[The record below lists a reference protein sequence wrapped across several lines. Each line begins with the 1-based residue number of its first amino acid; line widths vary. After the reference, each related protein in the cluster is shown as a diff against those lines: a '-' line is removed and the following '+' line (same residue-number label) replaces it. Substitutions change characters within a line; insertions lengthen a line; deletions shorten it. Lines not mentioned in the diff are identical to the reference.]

1 MAETLEPLRS
11 TLRLGSNPAP
21 GDGGLMTVPAVLL
34 ALVGLTAG
42 LSGCNDAP
50 TKPRQAQTVKLLPD
64 TPPPPPPKQEE
75 KRPEPKREDKPQPQT
90 PQPKPQETPQAQ
102 ALKSDEAPG
111 QGAGSGLTS
120 GAVTQ
125 DYTGGAPGAGTQVGG
140 GDGGTNRLVAN
151 AYAGAATRAIN
162 DHLNRDKD
170 LKQADY
176 RLQVHVW
183 LQADGRL
190 ERAELLGSTGNT
202 DLDTA
207 LRRALERFPG
217 ARGPLPERLPQ
228 PLRLQVSNRLMG

>member
-1 MAETLEPLRS
+1 MSR
-11 TLRLGSNPAP
+11 SNPCPSAY
-21 GDGGLMTVPAVLL
+21 TVAACVL
-34 ALVGLTAG
+34 ALLVAACSDGP
-42 LSGCNDAP
+42 S
-50 TKPRQAQTVKLLPD
+50 KPKQAQTVKLLPD

-75 KRPEPKREDKPQPQT
+75 KRPEPKREDKPQPQA

-102 ALKSDEAPG
+102 ALKTDEAPG

-125 DYTGGAPGAGTQVGG
+125 DYTGGPTGAGTQVGSNEVG
-140 GDGGTNRLVAN
+140 GNRLAAN
-151 AYAGAATRAIN
+151 AYANAATRAIN
-162 DHLNRDKD
+162 DFLNRDKD
-170 LKQADY
+170 LKQVDY

-190 ERAELLGSTGNT
+190 ERAELVGSTGNT
-202 DLDTA
+202 DVDAA

-217 ARGPLPERLPQ
+217 TRSPLPERLPQ